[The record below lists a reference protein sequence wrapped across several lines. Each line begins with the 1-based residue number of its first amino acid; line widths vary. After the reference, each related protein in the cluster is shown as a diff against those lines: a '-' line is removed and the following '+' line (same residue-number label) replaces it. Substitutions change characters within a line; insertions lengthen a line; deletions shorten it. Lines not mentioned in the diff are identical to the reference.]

1 MFITSPTI
9 GRIPDINSDA
19 LNPIQWNI
27 GKAAAH
33 RTNNKNIS
41 IPDIVLDFQDQAHC
55 VIIDAKYDQIEVTDR
70 DPSQTVTGHPGR
82 DDVLK
87 QLHYEEIFRRIYRQK
102 KLDLTFTNIFAV
114 PLTKALGMA
123 GAVTLDDGLLSL
135 VGTVDV
141 NYGAEIKK
149 IQVMAVDMDQLV
161 PKILEGRSHVRNNRK
176 ALLDIR
182 TIR

>member
-1 MFITSPTI
+1 MENFKKIVWPLPVTDLLFVGRASAAELKKYGVTTI
-9 GRIPDINSDA
+9 GESA
-19 LNPIQWNI
+19 FY
-27 GKAAAH
+27 G
-33 RTNNKNIS
+33 
-41 IPDIVLDFQDQAHC
+41 C
-55 VIIDAKYDQIEVTDR
+55 
-70 DPSQTVTGHPGR
+70 
-82 DDVLK
+82 
-87 QLHYEEIFRRIYRQK
+87 
-102 KLDLTFTNIFAV
+102 
-114 PLTKALGMA
+114 
-123 GAVTLDDGLLSL
+123 DGLLSL